1 MFAPIESSL
10 EQAPTDIDDPV
21 TRALYDHWL
30 ERANGRWA
38 PAWSDIDIMVLDAKL
53 LPYITVV
60 DLTPDGDFTYRYWGR
75 GHTAYHG
82 VDYTRRRLSKV
93 RPAWI
98 RDFLF
103 HQYMRVVETK
113 KPLLFDTRYEHI
125 EQANYSLRLPLSNDG
140 EQLTSI
146 LGLANRRDVT
156 APMRH
161 WVDKQRSTKP

>member
-1 MFAPIESSL
+1 MFAPIELSL

-30 ERANGRWA
+30 ERANGRWV
-38 PAWSDIDIMVLDAKL
+38 PAWTDMDIMVLDAKL

-60 DLTPDGDFTYRYWGR
+60 DLTPDGEFTYQYWGR
-75 GHTAYHG
+75 GHTAYYG

-103 HQYMRVVETK
+103 HQYMRVGETK

-125 EQANYSLRLPLSNDG
+125 EQANYSLHLPLSNDG
-140 EQLTSI
+140 EQLTGI

-156 APMRH
+156 SPMRH

>member
-1 MFAPIESSL
+1 M
-10 EQAPTDIDDPV
+10 
-21 TRALYDHWL
+21 
-30 ERANGRWA
+30 
-38 PAWSDIDIMVLDAKL
+38 
-53 LPYITVV
+53 
-60 DLTPDGDFTYRYWGR
+60 
-75 GHTAYHG
+75 AYHG
-82 VDYTRRRLSKV
+82 VDYTRRSLSKV

-98 RDFLF
+98 WDFLF

-125 EQANYSLRLPLSNDG
+125 EQANYLLRLPLSNDG

-156 APMRH
+156 APMHH